1 MATWAHPLQ
10 SVLLVLARGHP
21 FVSLPATETCFHA
34 EGCLTL
40 LSWNLAFIGVS
51 GQRLI
56 KVRQAGGWIWAGI
69 RVLFFSK
76 KKVRFPVPEHTE
88 VSVNLP
94 AGTPASQ
101 GHTHCQG
108 FHFPVLT
115 LGAINPLS
123 KRHSWNPVAILS
135 PFYFILSCFQAPYSA
150 NALVTAF
157 WFKSIKSKS
166 ALFFQ
171 MKGDLWGSTVRLRS
185 LTSWVLAKRS

>member
-1 MATWAHPLQ
+1 M
-10 SVLLVLARGHP
+10 
-21 FVSLPATETCFHA
+21 
-34 EGCLTL
+34 
-40 LSWNLAFIGVS
+40 
-51 GQRLI
+51 
-56 KVRQAGGWIWAGI
+56 
-69 RVLFFSK
+69 LFFSK

-101 GHTHCQG
+101 GHTYCQG

-157 WFKSIKSKS
+157 
-166 ALFFQ
+166 
-171 MKGDLWGSTVRLRS
+171 
-185 LTSWVLAKRS
+185 